1 MRIAIFTDTYP
12 PYINGVSTSTFNLAN
27 ALKAKGHEVL
37 VVAPRPT
44 DGKMEQVGNVLYI
57 PGIDLKKLYGFRL
70 TNIFANKPVSI
81 IKRFNPDVIHNQTDF
96 TIGVLARRCSKKLK
110 VPIVY
115 TYHTAYE
122 DYTYYVAR
130 GVGIMDRFAKR
141 VVRNYSRD
149 LAGRMTEF
157 ITPSEKTKEYMR
169 IVGSDIYINV
179 IPTGIDFSIFKIDKI
194 DQQKMAKFKREHN
207 IKPTTKVFLLLGRIA
222 KEKSMDVSLRG
233 IAAYHQKHPE
243 VDVKVVVVGNGPFKE
258 ELELYAEELGISNIV
273 DFVGEVSA
281 LEVPFYYN
289 LADIYTSASITE
301 TQGLTFMEAMAA
313 GRIVL
318 ARFDSNLTGTIV
330 NGKTGFFFTDDA
342 SFVSQVEKI
351 FALTKEQKDAVIQ
364 EAYRR
369 ADIYSLDKFYENVVR
384 VYKRA
389 IRKRW

>member
-27 ALKAKGHEVL
+27 CLKAKGHEVL

-44 DGKMEQVGNVLYI
+44 DGKMEQVGDVLYI
-57 PGIDLKKLYGFRL
+57 PGLDLKKLYGFRV
-70 TNIFANKPVSI
+70 TNIFSNKPLSI
-81 IKRFNPDVIHNQTDF
+81 IKKFNPDVIHNQTDF
-96 TIGVLARRCSKKLK
+96 TIGIFARRVAKRLKK
-110 VPIVY
+110 PIVY
-115 TYHTAYE
+115 TYHTSYE

-130 GVGIMDRFAKR
+130 GIMDRFAKR
-141 VVRNYSRD
+141 IVRNYSRD
-149 LAGRMTEF
+149 LADRMTEF

-169 IVGSDIYINV
+169 LVGSDIYVNV
-179 IPTGIDFSIFKIDKI
+179 IPTGIDFSIFKDDKI
-194 DQQKMAKFKREHN
+194 DQKKMAKFKEQHN
-207 IKPTTKVFLLLGRIA
+207 IKPTTKVLLLLGRIA

-233 IAAYHQKHPE
+233 FALYHQKHPE
-243 VDVKVVVVGNGPFKE
+243 VDAKVLVVGGGPFKE
-258 ELELYAEELGISNIV
+258 ELELIAEDLGISSYV
-273 DFVGEVSA
+273 DFIGEVSG
-281 LEVPFYYN
+281 LEVPFYYH

-318 ARFDSNLTGTIV
+318 ARFDSNLTGTII

-351 FALTKEQKDAVIQ
+351 FSLTKEQKAAIIQ
-364 EAYRR
+364 EAYRQ
-369 ADIYSLDKFYENVVR
+369 ADIYSLDKFYENIVR

-389 IRKRW
+389 IRKCW

>member
-27 ALKAKGHEVL
+27 CLKAKGHEVL

-44 DGKMEQVGNVLYI
+44 DGKMEQVGDVLYI
-57 PGIDLKKLYGFRL
+57 PGLDLKKLYGFRV
-70 TNIFANKPVSI
+70 TNIFSNKPLSI
-81 IKRFNPDVIHNQTDF
+81 IKKFNPDVIHNQTDF
-96 TIGVLARRCSKKLK
+96 TIGIFARRVAKRLKK
-110 VPIVY
+110 PIVY
-115 TYHTAYE
+115 TYHTSYE

-130 GVGIMDRFAKR
+130 GIMDRFAKR
-141 VVRNYSRD
+141 IVRNYSRD
-149 LAGRMTEF
+149 LADRMTEF

-169 IVGSDIYINV
+169 LVGSDIYVNV
-179 IPTGIDFSIFKIDKI
+179 IPTGIDFSIFKAEKI
-194 DQQKMAKFKREHN
+194 DQKKMAKFKEEHN

-233 IAAYHQKHPE
+233 FAVYHQKHPE
-243 VDVKVVVVGNGPFKE
+243 VDVKMLVVGSGPFKE
-258 ELELYAEELGISNIV
+258 ELELIAEDLGISSYV
-273 DFVGEVSA
+273 DFIGSVSG
-281 LEVPFYYN
+281 LEVPFYYH

-318 ARFDSNLTGTIV
+318 ARFDSNLTGTII

-351 FALTKEQKDAVIQ
+351 FSLTKEQKAAIIQ
-364 EAYRR
+364 EAYRQ
-369 ADIYSLDKFYENVVR
+369 ADAYSLDKFYENIVR

-389 IRKRW
+389 IRKFW

>member
-27 ALKAKGHEVL
+27 CLKAKGHEVL

-44 DGKMEQVGNVLYI
+44 DGKMEQIGDVLYI
-57 PGIDLKKLYGFRL
+57 PGIDLKRLYGFRL
-70 TNIFANKPVSI
+70 TNIFASKPIKV
-81 IKRFNPDVIHNQTDF
+81 IKRFKPDVIHNQTDF
-96 TIGVLARRCSKKLK
+96 TIGVLARRCAKILR

-130 GVGIMDRFAKR
+130 GIMDRFAKR
-141 VVRNYSRD
+141 IVRNYSRD
-149 LAGRMTEF
+149 LADRMTEF

-169 IVGSDIYINV
+169 LVGSDIYVNV
-179 IPTGIDFSIFKIDKI
+179 IPTGIDFSIFKADKI
-194 DQQKMAKFKREHN
+194 DQKRMAKFKAEHN

-233 IAAYHQKHPE
+233 FAAYHKKHPE
-243 VDVKVVVVGNGPFKE
+243 VDAKVLVVGNGPFKE
-258 ELELYAEELGISNIV
+258 ELELIAEELGVSSYV
-273 DFVGEVSA
+273 DFIGEVSG
-281 LEVPFYYN
+281 LEVPFYYHA
-289 LADIYTSASITE
+289 ADIYTSASITE

-318 ARFDSNLTGTIV
+318 ARFDSNLTGTII
-330 NGKTGFFFTDDA
+330 NGKTGFFFTDDN

-351 FALTKEQKDAVIQ
+351 FALSKEQKENIIQ
-364 EAYRR
+364 EAYRQ
-369 ADIYSLDKFYENVVR
+369 ADIYSLDKFYENIVR

-389 IRKRW
+389 IRKCW

>member
-1 MRIAIFTDTYP
+1 MNIALFTDTYP
-12 PYINGVSTSTFNLAN
+12 PFINGVSTSTFNLAN

-37 VVAPRPT
+37 VIAPRPT
-44 DGKMEQVGNVLYI
+44 DGKMEQIGDVLYI
-57 PGIDLKKLYGFRL
+57 PGIDLKKLYGFRV
-70 TNIFANKPVSI
+70 TNIFANKPISI
-81 IKRFNPDVIHNQTDF
+81 IKRFKPDVIHNQTDF
-96 TIGVLARRCSKKLK
+96 TIGVLARRCSKRLK

-169 IVGSDIYINV
+169 QVGSDIYINV
-179 IPTGIDFSIFKIDKI
+179 IPTGIDFSIFKSDKI
-194 DQQKMAKFKREHN
+194 DQRKMAEFKKEHN
-207 IKPTTKVFLLLGRIA
+207 IKPNTKVFLLLGRIA

-233 IAAYHQKHPE
+233 FAAYHKKHPE
-243 VDVKVVVVGNGPFKE
+243 VDAKVIVVGGGPFKE
-258 ELELYAEELGISNIV
+258 ELELIAEELGISPYV
-273 DFVGEVSA
+273 DFIGEVSA

-330 NGKTGFFFTDDA
+330 NGKTGFFFTDDS

-351 FALTKEQKDAVIQ
+351 FALTKEQKEAIIQ
-364 EAYRR
+364 EAYRH
-369 ADIYSLDKFYENVVR
+369 ADIYSLDKFYENVMR

-389 IRKRW
+389 IRKCW